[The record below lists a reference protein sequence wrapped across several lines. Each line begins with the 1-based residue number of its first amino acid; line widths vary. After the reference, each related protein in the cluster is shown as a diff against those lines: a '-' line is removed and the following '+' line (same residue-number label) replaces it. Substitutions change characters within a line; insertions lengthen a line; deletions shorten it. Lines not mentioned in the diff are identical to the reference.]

1 MLRKYEYDMKVIE
14 KKHNKLRAE
23 NRDDIDLNELT
34 VSEDE
39 FNDEESKRFKEYIK
53 ERREDILKN
62 TKFED
67 DPYASK
73 QEEAGH
79 QIKEFEELSEKLDEL
94 KPETQK
100 LKEKLMMEKYEKELK
115 DQYG

>member
-62 TKFED
+62 
-67 DPYASK
+67 S
-73 QEEAGH
+73 
-79 QIKEFEELSEKLDEL
+79 
-94 KPETQK
+94 
-100 LKEKLMMEKYEKELK
+100 
-115 DQYG
+115 